1 MIPNHQLVVPDFGVN
16 EQGQPVIFNET
27 TRNVLIASLISPN
40 QNDMP
45 LLGRAFLTS
54 AYLVSD
60 KDRSQFA
67 LYSGN
72 PTTSKDLVAIQPS
85 GCTEQPLNSPIP
97 SSGVNVTSS
106 GGNISSSRGKVL
118 PSKGGLSNG
127 AIVGIVVGVVALF
140 ALVTLASLLV
150 WRRRAR
156 PRAVD
161 RQGLPEKS
169 DKPDSY
175 LGHLS
180 YSDRVQFTP
189 EMASDQKPLPELPL
203 AQHPSYTLS
212 PYEMPA
218 DLHHHELHSA

>member
-1 MIPNHQLVVPDFGVN
+1 MIPNHQLVVPDFGIN

-27 TRNVLIASLISPN
+27 TRNVLIASLTSPN

-54 AYLVSD
+54 ANLVSD
-60 KDRSQFA
+60 NDRSQFA

-72 PTTSKDLVAIQPS
+72 PTTSQDLAAIQPS
-85 GCTEQPLNSPIP
+85 GSTEQPLNSPIP
-97 SSGVNVTSS
+97 SSGVNVTFSW
-106 GGNISSSRGKVL
+106 GKVV
-118 PSKGGLSNG
+118 PNKGGLSNG
-127 AIVGIVVGVVALF
+127 AIVGVVVGVVALF

-156 PRAVD
+156 RRAVD

-175 LGHLS
+175 LGHSS

-189 EMASDQKPLPELPL
+189 EMASDQQPLPELPL

-212 PYEMPA
+212 PYEIPA
-218 DLHHHELHSA
+218 DLHHHELPSA